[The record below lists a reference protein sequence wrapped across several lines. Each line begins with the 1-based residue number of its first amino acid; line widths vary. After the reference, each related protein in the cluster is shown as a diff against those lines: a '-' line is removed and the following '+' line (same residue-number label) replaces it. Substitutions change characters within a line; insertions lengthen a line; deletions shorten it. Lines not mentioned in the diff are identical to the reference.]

1 MKIMFLSRSKHWI
14 FPEIKYFPAT
24 YRDGQIEFFADL
36 RITFP
41 WRTVHIIFNRQKKH
55 LQKEKRKE
63 K

>member
-1 MKIMFLSRSKHWI
+1 MKIIFLQRSKRLI
-14 FPEIKYFPAT
+14 KPEIKYFPAT

-55 LQKEKRKE
+55 LQKGAKK
-63 K
+63 